1 MNFIKETGHFE
12 SSDGVNSIAYY
23 VYRPENTETRAVMQ
37 ISHGMCEYI
46 ERYEDL
52 ADFLCKNGIAVCG
65 NDHLGHGAS
74 VSSDDDLGY
83 FGPEG
88 GWTYLPKDLHR
99 LTAIMQEE
107 FEGIP
112 YIMFGHSM
120 GSFIV
125 RGTAVNYV
133 TDPDKL
139 IICGTGG
146 PNHFSAAGLLITDI
160 LKLFKGEKYISK
172 AVDKIAFGA
181 FNKRFEGTSE
191 YSWLTKNHEI
201 TEAYSKDELCTFK
214 FTVSAMHDLVKL
226 NRIANSR
233 KFFKKL
239 DKSIPVLIVS
249 GDSDPVGDYSKG
261 VKKVYNRLKNGRDVT
276 LKLYE
281 NCRHEIHNDTCRN
294 EMIEDILEFLEK

>member
-1 MNFIKETGHFE
+1 MDFEIKSVKVK
-12 SSDGVNSIAYY
+12 SSDGIHTLRGKIFIPSGEIKGILHLV
-23 VYRPENTETRAVMQ
+23 
-37 ISHGMCEYI
+37 HGMTEHI
-46 ERYEDL
+46 NRYDSFFAEF
-52 ADFLCKNGIAVCG
+52 AKNGYVCCG
-65 NDHLGHGAS
+65 YDNLGHGKTVDGKDELGFIAHKKGYDYLMRD
-74 VSSDDDLGY
+74 VKIFSDKIRKNY
-83 FGPEG
+83 
-88 GWTYLPKDLHR
+88 PKV
-99 LTAIMQEE
+99 
-107 FEGIP
+107 P
-112 YIMFGHSM
+112 YILMGHSM

-146 PNHFSAAGLLITDI
+146 SNPFSAAGLLITDI

-172 AVDKIAFGA
+172 TVDKIAFGT
-181 FNKRFEGTSE
+181 FNKRFEGDSE
-191 YSWLTKNHEI
+191 YNWLTKDPEVI
-201 TEAYSKDELCTFK
+201 GVYSKDELCTFK

-226 NRIANSR
+226 NRIANSK

-261 VKKVYNRLKNGRDVT
+261 VKKVYNRLKDGRDVT

-281 NCRHEIHNDTCRN
+281 NCRHEIHNDTCKN

>member
-1 MNFIKETGHFE
+1 MDFEIKSVKVK
-12 SSDGVNSIAYY
+12 SSDKIHTLRGKIFIPSGEIKGILHFV
-23 VYRPENTETRAVMQ
+23 
-37 ISHGMCEYI
+37 HGMTEHI
-46 ERYEDL
+46 NRYDSFFAEF
-52 ADFLCKNGIAVCG
+52 AKKGYVCCG
-65 NDHLGHGAS
+65 YDNLGHGKTVGKKDELGFIAHKKGYDFLMRD
-74 VSSDDDLGY
+74 VKVFSDKIRKNY
-83 FGPEG
+83 
-88 GWTYLPKDLHR
+88 PKV
-99 LTAIMQEE
+99 
-107 FEGIP
+107 P
-112 YIMFGHSM
+112 YILMGHSM

-172 AVDKIAFGA
+172 AVDRIAFGA